1 MAVAFPNRE
10 AAVQWFAI
18 RVRPRLEKLVSDALR
33 SKDYTEFLPVFRVRR
48 RWSDRFVTAELPLF
62 PGYIF
67 CRFNPERRLPILTT
81 PGVMHVV
88 GLGRVPLPLDE
99 DEVAAVRAIV
109 DSGLA
114 AQPWP
119 FLKSGDRVMLAEG
132 PLRGVEGIL
141 VSADANRLVVNVTLL
156 QRSVAVQIDREW
168 VRPLAN
174 HPAAG
179 A

>member
-1 MAVAFPNRE
+1 MAVACPNRE
-10 AAVQWFAI
+10 VEVRWFAI
-18 RVRPRLEKLVSDALR
+18 RVRPRFEKLVSDALR
-33 SKDYTEFLPVFRVRR
+33 SKDYTEFLPVFRARR
-48 RWSDRFVTAELPLF
+48 RWSDRFTTVELPLF
-62 PGYIF
+62 PGYTF

-88 GLGRVPLPLDE
+88 GLGRVPIPVDDGE
-99 DEVAAVRAIV
+99 IAAVRAIV
-109 DSGLA
+109 DSGLT

-141 VSADANRLVVNVTLL
+141 VSADTNRLVVNVTLL
-156 QRSVAVQIDREW
+156 QRSIAVQIDRDW
-168 VRPLAN
+168 VRPLTN
-174 HPAAG
+174 LSAAG